1 MRSKLRNLKTLGCL
15 TLGMIYW

>member
-1 MRSKLRNLKTLGCL
+1 MHSKLRNLKIGCL

>member
-1 MRSKLRNLKTLGCL
+1 MHYTSIFKKFGCL